1 MTQPSQQEQR
11 KKEHIAIAERFYR
24 QPEFARDQFAGVR
37 ISHPSLPDTT
47 LASVHLEQ
55 MLFNKTINYPIYINA
70 MTGGTNQALIIN
82 QKLAQL
88 AARFQLPMAVGSMSI
103 LKKEPELATS
113 FTTVRENHPEGLI
126 FANIGADHPADFAI
140 EMIKLL
146 NADALQVHLNAA
158 QEFAMPEGDQDYLWS
173 KKLAHLQTTVGQKT
187 PLIAKEVGFGM
198 SASTIAQ
205 LLALGI
211 QNIDLSGISRTN
223 FIEIENHR
231 RKTAL
236 ISDYSDFGLTVIE
249 SLLERL
255 NVQQTLKQQ
264 PAITFASGGISTPW
278 QAVKCLA
285 LGGDLVGMSAYFLH
299 LALHHDLDEMMTL
312 FAAWLTEFKGIFAM
326 LGCRNVADLRQLA
339 LILSPELINFVQQTD
354 LDWQQFKQQR

>member
-1 MTQPSQQEQR
+1 MTPSQQEQR
-11 KKEHIAIAERFYR
+11 KKEHIAIAERLYR
-24 QPEFARDQFAGVR
+24 QPEFVRDQFADVR

-55 MLFNKTINYPIYINA
+55 MLFNKPINYPLYVNA
-70 MTGGTNQALIIN
+70 MTGGTTQAQAVN

-88 AARFQLPMAVGSMSI
+88 AAHFKIPMAVGSMSI
-103 LKKEPELATS
+103 LKHEPELAPS
-113 FTTVRENHPEGLI
+113 FTVVREKNPDGVV
-126 FANIGADHPADFAI
+126 FANIGADHPADFAT
-140 EMIKLL
+140 EMIALL
-146 NADALQVHLNAA
+146 QADALQVHLNAA

-173 KKLAHLQTTVGQKT
+173 DKLQQLQQTVGQST

-198 SASTIAQ
+198 SGTTIAQ
-205 LLALGI
+205 LLQLGVT
-211 QNIDLSGISRTN
+211 NLDLSGISRTN

-249 SLLERL
+249 SLLELL
-255 NVQQTLKQQ
+255 NVQQTLNET
-264 PAITFASGGISTPW
+264 PAITFASGGIATPW

-299 LALHHDLDEMMTL
+299 LALHHDLEEMVTL
-312 FAAWLTEFKGIFAM
+312 FEAWLAEFKGIFAM
-326 LGCRNVADLRQLA
+326 LGCNSVAELRQLT
-339 LILSPELINFVQQTD
+339 LFLSPELYAFVQQTGLNWD
-354 LDWQQFKQQR
+354 CFKARR